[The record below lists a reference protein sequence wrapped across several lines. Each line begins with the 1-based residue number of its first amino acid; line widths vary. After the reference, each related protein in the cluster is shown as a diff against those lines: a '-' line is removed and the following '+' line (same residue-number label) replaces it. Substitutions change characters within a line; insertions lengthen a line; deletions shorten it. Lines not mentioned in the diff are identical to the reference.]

1 MIVFDPDEHPPAKSQ
16 GMLSS
21 LLVPRPIAMISTV
34 GADGVVN
41 VAPFSYVMPVTG
53 SPLLVAVSIG
63 GRRES
68 SPEPKDTWVNAS
80 RTGEFV
86 INTTTDAMRHK
97 IEAAAMELPGVTSE
111 LDLLGWHQKPSRKVG
126 HPSIAESPA
135 HLECRIHT
143 VVDLGDDVAFSTVHL
158 VIAEVVCIVV
168 DDSVCSPDLRVDPH
182 ALAPVGR
189 MTFPWFVRASG
200 DALFPQERVSYADY
214 DRTGHHPALEHA
226 SEPE

>member
-1 MIVFDPDEHPPAKSQ
+1 VIIFDPAAHPPAKSQ

-21 LLVPRPIAMISTV
+21 LIVPRPIAMISTL

-53 SPLLVAVSIG
+53 SPPLVAVTIG
-63 GRRES
+63 GRRDS
-68 SPEPKDTWVNAS
+68 SSGPKDTWRNAQ

-97 IEAAAMELPGVTSE
+97 IEAAAMELPDDASE
-111 LDLLGWHQKPSRKVG
+111 LELLGWHAVPSQKVG

-143 VVDLGDDVAFSTVHL
+143 VVDFGDDDVAYSTVHL
-158 VIAEVVCIVV
+158 VVAEVVCIVV
-168 DDSVCSPDLRVDPH
+168 DDSVCSPDLQVDPH

-189 MTFPWFVRASG
+189 MTFPWFVRAGG
-200 DALFPQERVSYADY
+200 DALFPLARVPYAEY
-214 DRTGHHPALEHA
+214 ARTGSHPALEDPP
-226 SEPE
+226 S